1 MAEYLTFE
9 QATTVPPATPAA
21 PAGGEYLSFEQATGA
36 PMPVTPTSFWDK
48 VKGAYGAI
56 TEPRLTESNSSV
68 FERGQTMTPPTFN
81 EMYGKEA
88 RDRRALLDEKLAGV
102 VVPPVTPRPSI
113 LESTALAAAGTLPQL
128 SDMLTGGVKSALSLW
143 PYTIGVKL
151 EEGRGTPPAEAARR
165 SKAML
170 DKIMPPEIFTPW
182 ATIAKNLGGD
192 VQQAYEQNPV
202 AWVMG
207 SIGKIVEKGI
217 EGASADTGIPAEH
230 LAQIADTFMG
240 IVGTKA
246 FKPGVVKAFN
256 TRISEFAGV
265 PEAKGV
271 GGFGPAASE
280 VTLSPEAAIAGSQQ
294 RIAEAKAVKDLLE
307 SITKEV
313 DTTEVPPAAPTE
325 AELKAQEKSWNEIVV
340 DKAKLDSIFGLA
352 KKKGPEAEAA
362 LVNQLFTRVLRG
374 ETVKQRLPIPDAPL
388 VEGYAGPRGAAL
400 EGGVAPAESATPTR
414 MIPALQEWE
423 TPAGLTR
430 QLPPVSEEM
439 MAAHT
444 PPRVPGNQRPALFGP
459 GEASAHITSALG
471 NLRVGTLLSAREA
484 AAVQELRFDPV
495 THSIVNP
502 EGIPVFQRGKADP
515 ALLKVLGLMGV
526 GAVAG
531 TAIYNWFQ
539 TSGGLSEDNARD
551 VGTGLGALG
560 AAGVIKG
567 KGGMWHPETVAR
579 LAMHLVNSLT
589 QHDNFGVPDWALRN
603 PGDPIPPAE
612 SWAQNAVTTYLN
624 RHAGT
629 VTDPIK
635 DLKLPDGT
643 KWEDLTDAALQ
654 GKEAT
659 DYINPPPNAKP
670 GELVWSARQGGY
682 SEGLAGRQAVN
693 TITTYLEHV
702 GDYLKSLNLAPEKLQ
717 QYDLPRAIRETVAND
732 TRIQKLAME
741 EYTKPNPLRIADTA
755 TMTPYKVYD
764 TVQEPARTF
773 TFKNDKST
781 TNMETMSAPL
791 KAEPIQYSW
800 QEIKLQDQLTPEQA
814 GRVRRIEPEDYP
826 GVADQKAVKAGF
838 GQKYVALNAKGKPI
852 VENFGKTLAGGDT
865 PQQAHLAGQ
874 LAQEGNALGHC
885 VGGYAD
891 QVIRGNSRIISL
903 RDQHGRSYAT
913 VELNKVDPADR
924 YRGSSIGPAETI
936 AQIKGPGN
944 GGAANYVQPY
954 IQDFLNSGKW
964 GQVAD
969 AELHGLILD
978 KYSGKYVTAADMLKQ
993 WETEL
998 SPKAKETGFVQER
1011 MDMLRKGEVGR
1022 AGFDWTDQLE
1032 YAKKNMGGKARP
1044 EVLAGIAGGA
1054 ALVAYAMSDQPKDPL
1069 TMAAMG
1075 MAGTVSLG
1083 KSRFAVMKEPELLK
1097 AFQEGTGRSKELA
1110 AAQIYENTH
1119 RSLTKAV
1126 QGWGKDLPVEDIVQ
1140 QTYEK
1145 AFSALKKGQFRGES
1159 QLSTWLYGIA
1169 KNEMRDIYGS
1179 KAEKAARREVQP
1191 SLDED
1196 TGAQVYP
1203 EKAMMEQNPEAYRS
1217 AQDVASGNQMAVQMQ
1232 RALDKLP
1239 ENYRRIFNAVEL
1251 EGLPYEEAAVQLNI
1265 PIGTV
1270 RSGLARAKEQLQG
1283 SLREYRDLQ
1292 SGKADPALLAKLG
1305 LVAGGAATGAAMN
1318 PDSQI
1323 GGSLAGAAG
1332 GFGLA
1337 ALFHLSP
1344 AKAAA
1349 AIVDAFKPD
1358 TRIRINQFADAHDA
1372 GMVTAERAIW
1382 QQQRAVMQEASKPV
1396 YLAAITHAIQQ
1407 NNVGSLPPALQSA
1420 ANRAK
1425 TFFAEM
1431 GEQAKK
1437 AGLIKDLIDDYVTNL
1452 WDLTGKNKDAWDGIL
1467 NRAGGPSMSPETRFA
1482 LKRSIANLEVG
1493 KRLGLVPLTED
1504 VAQIMGIYG
1513 KSLARSM
1520 ENAKMIKSLKD
1531 SIDPASGLKLL
1542 MPSEKA
1548 PPAYVVIDSP
1558 QLSGMRVHPDIAP
1571 SLRFIFDRANSGVIA
1586 QGFQALNTAI
1596 KRSAVMG
1603 SLFHAKALL
1612 DGFTGVIDLN
1622 KKLVAGGA
1630 AAGAIYGVST
1640 GDNPIA
1646 DALIGTGAAMMA
1658 PGVKLIGQ
1666 AALPRA
1672 FGENIYLKQ
1681 LREGQAGD
1689 LVGTLLNS
1697 GLKISFEKGPLAV
1710 EDVSGSFYKGMTAL
1724 QQGLDKVIPG
1734 AGLPVKGLTML
1745 NHAVDTFMWERLHS
1759 AMKLTAAAQK
1769 LEQLIQ
1775 ANAKAN
1781 AADPRVALLSKEQ
1794 LAVQASSFTNDIF
1807 GGLDW
1812 RRIAEATESKFGR
1825 DVALQVYSPAGRRA
1839 AQLMMFAPDWTVS
1852 TTRAATQA
1860 FSPSLADL
1868 NPKKLLQT
1876 FLEPQNAVGLH
1887 RQYMVRSALYYA
1899 TIANGINYAMS
1910 GHYIW
1915 DNKDWT
1921 TIDMGDGRTMQWSK
1935 HMMEP
1940 VHWVTKPLQQVA
1952 NKLGYFPKE
1961 VINQI
1966 TGKEYISTSGK
1977 APPMD
1982 TSALGRAAHIGKTMM
1997 PISAQGAFGAKASS
2011 GGALSSMLGVPIY
2024 GKTYE
2029 ERAAAKQALK
2039 DLHKTPEYKQL
2050 AAERKAAKKEAAR

>member
-21 PAGGEYLSFEQATGA
+21 PVGGEYLSFEQATGA

-48 VKGAYGAI
+48 AKGAYGAI
-56 TEPRLTESNSSV
+56 TEPRLTEGNSSV

-151 EEGRGTPPAEAARR
+151 EEGRGTPQAEAARR

-256 TRISEFAGV
+256 TRLENFAKV
-265 PEAKGV
+265 PAGEGLGSFGDLKGMEPKKMETPAITPNSTSTEVQSVVDTALKNRSPLETVWAKKAKEA
-271 GGFGPAASE
+271 PLDTAWRQ
-280 VTLSPEAAIAGSQQ
+280 TIAGLMEETPKTEEAPRVAEVVPTPEGPGVTAKTRLAEPTIIGETPDLLDSALAKL
-294 RIAEAKAVKDLLE
+294 RSGELISAAEAKAVR
-307 SITKEV
+307 
-313 DTTEVPPAAPTE
+313 
-325 AELKAQEKSWNEIVV
+325 
-340 DKAKLDSIFGLA
+340 
-352 KKKGPEAEAA
+352 A
-362 LVNQLFTRVLRG
+362 LT
-374 ETVKQRLPIPDAPL
+374 
-388 VEGYAGPRGAAL
+388 PR
-400 EGGVAPAESATPTR
+400 
-414 MIPALQEWE
+414 
-423 TPAGLTR
+423 
-430 QLPPVSEEM
+430 
-439 MAAHT
+439 
-444 PPRVPGNQRPALFGP
+444 P
-459 GEASAHITSALG
+459 GE
-471 NLRVGTLLSAREA
+471 GTIVDSQGRPLFQKG
-484 AAVQELRFDPV
+484 AVDD
-495 THSIVNP
+495 T
-502 EGIPVFQRGKADP
+502 
-515 ALLKVLGLMGV
+515 LLKVLGVMGL
-526 GAVAG
+526 GAVAAKG
-531 TAIYNWFQ
+531 IYDWYS
-539 TSGGLSEDNARD
+539 SGGLSEDNARD

-579 LAMHLVNSLT
+579 LGIHLVNSLT
-589 QHDNFGVPDWALRN
+589 KHDNFGVPDWALSN

-654 GKEAT
+654 GKEA
-659 DYINPPPNAKP
+659 DAYINPPLNAKP
-670 GELVWSARQGGY
+670 DEIVWSARQGGY

-717 QYDLPRAIRETVAND
+717 QYDLPRAIKETVKND
-732 TRIQKLAME
+732 ERVAME
-741 EYTKPNPLRIADTA
+741 ALKDFTKSNPTRVADTQSL
-755 TMTPYKVYD
+755 PEYKTYD
-764 TVQEPARTF
+764 PVQQGKRSFSFNRDGSIRKMESVDLPAGE
-773 TFKNDKST
+773 
-781 TNMETMSAPL
+781 M
-791 KAEPIQYSW
+791 QYSW
-800 QEIKLQDQLTPEQA
+800 REIKLPERLTPEQA
-814 GRVRRIEPEDYP
+814 ARVRVTTKEEYAQGKGP
-826 GVADQKAVKAGF
+826 GERE
-838 GQKYVALNAKGKPI
+838 YVALDAKGKPI
-852 VENFGKTLAGGDT
+852 IDNFSKIPAMGANPL
-865 PQQAHLAGQ
+865 QAHLAGQ

-913 VELNKVDPADR
+913 VQLTPDSLISNRAAQLKRAGASDTEVRNYIEQATHN
-924 YRGSSIGPAETI
+924 IE
-936 AQIKGPGN
+936 QIKGPGN

-1323 GGSLAGAAG
+1323 GGSLVGAAG

-1382 QQQRAVMQEASKPV
+1382 QQQRAVMQEAPKPV

-1548 PPAYVVIDSP
+1548 PHAYVVIDSP

-1839 AQLMMFAPDWTVS
+1839 AQFMMFAPDWTVS

-1940 VHWVTKPLQQVA
+1940 VHWVTKPLQQAA

-2029 ERAAAKQALK
+2029 ERVAAKQALK

-2050 AAERKAAKKEAAR
+2050 AAERKAAKKD